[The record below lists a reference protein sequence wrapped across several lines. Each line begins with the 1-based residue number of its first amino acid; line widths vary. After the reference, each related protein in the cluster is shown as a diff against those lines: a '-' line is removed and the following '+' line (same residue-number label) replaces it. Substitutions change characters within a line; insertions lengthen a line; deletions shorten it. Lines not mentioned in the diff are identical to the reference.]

1 VNERTNA
8 RDPILDAAQMVV
20 AQQGAK
26 GLSFDAVA
34 KAANISRGGVLYHFA
49 SKELLIQAM
58 IERLIEHFE
67 AALEHEMALDPDA
80 HGRFTRAFA
89 RATFRMDAETSAVFS
104 GLIAAIGY
112 DPELIAPLRERW
124 ERWQRLSERELGV
137 PTAAIVRM
145 ASHAL
150 WLNGIFGMNNYS
162 AKDQAKIVSKLEELT
177 REGSWRRPRT
187 PSSTHS

>member
-8 RDPILDAAQMVV
+8 RDSILDAAQMVV

-26 GLSFDAVA
+26 GLSFDSVA
-34 KAANISRGGVLYHFA
+34 KAANVSRGGVLYHFA
-49 SKELLIQAM
+49 SKERLIQAM
-58 IERLIEHFE
+58 IERLIEQFE
-67 AALEHEMALDPDA
+67 AALEREMTLDPDA

-89 RATFRMDAETSAVFS
+89 RATFHMDAETSAVFS

-124 ERWQRLSERELGV
+124 ERWQKRSEAELDV

-150 WLNGIFGMNNYS
+150 WLNGIFGMNSYGP
-162 AKDQAKIVSKLEELT
+162 KDQAKIVSKLEELT
-177 REGSWRRPRT
+177 RK
-187 PSSTHS
+187 SS